1 MKLKVKVCGI
11 KYNTKAVADL
21 QPDYLGFIF
30 YEGSPRYVEKTDS
43 AIPDFIKKVGVFVQ
57 EKIEKIANIVAANE
71 LEVVQ
76 LHGKED
82 IKYAEVLR
90 KQIPKQVKIWKVFHI
105 GNEFD
110 FDQLAP
116 FEPFVD
122 AFLFDTKSEAL
133 GGSGKR
139 FSWQVLQQYPS
150 KKPIILSG
158 GIGEEHLSELKAF
171 IAQDRI
177 PIHAIDVNSKFET
190 RPGHKDTN
198 ALKRFIDEISS

>member
-1 MKLKVKVCGI
+1 M
-11 KYNTKAVADL
+11 KYNTTAVAEL
-21 QPDYLGFIF
+21 IPDYLGFIF
-30 YEGSPRYVEKTDS
+30 YEDSPRYVEKIDG
-43 AIPDFIKKVGVFVQ
+43 AIPDSIKKVGVFVQ
-57 EKIEKIANIVAANE
+57 KKIEKIVNIVAANE

-90 KQIPKQVKIWKVFHI
+90 KRLPKHVKIWKVFHI
-105 GNEFD
+105 ENEFD

-116 FEPFVD
+116 FEPSVD

-139 FSWQVLQQYPS
+139 FSWQVLQRYPS

-158 GIGEEHLSELKAF
+158 GIGEEHLSELKAL
-171 IAQDRI
+171 IAQHPLLI
-177 PIHAIDVNSKFET
+177 YAIDVNSKFET
-190 RPGHKDTN
+190 RPGHKITD